1 MIRRAKAR
9 LTTVKK
15 GIIKMATPHIN
26 AKVGDF
32 AKTVL
37 MPGDPLR
44 AKFIAENFLEG
55 AKLVNNV
62 RGIQGYTGSWK
73 GEPVSVMASGMGM
86 PSIGIYSYE
95 LYDFFEVENI
105 MRIGSIGG
113 MSERVKIRDIIIGMG
128 ACTNSNYATQ
138 YNVQGTYAPI
148 ADYGMMKTAIEECE
162 KLGAS
167 YVVGNIL
174 SSDMFYNADPTVTE
188 RWIKLGVLGVE
199 MEAAAL
205 YMNAAYAGKRALAIC
220 TVSDHLLTGEATTA
234 EERQNSFTEMM
245 EVALNTAIRL

>member
-1 MIRRAKAR
+1 
-9 LTTVKK
+9 
-15 GIIKMATPHIN
+15 MATPHIN
-26 AKVGDF
+26 ARPEDF

-44 AKFIAENFLEG
+44 AKFIAENFLSE
-55 AKLVNNV
+55 AKLINNV
-62 RGIQGYTGSWK
+62 RGIQGYTGLWR
-73 GEPVSVMASGMGM
+73 GERVSVMASGMGM

-95 LYDFFEVENI
+95 LYNFFGVENI

-113 MSERVKIRDIIIGMG
+113 MSERVKVRDIIIGMG
-128 ACTNSNYATQ
+128 ACTNSNYAAQ
-138 YNVQGTYAPI
+138 YNLQGTYAPI
-148 ADYGMMKTAIEECE
+148 ADYGMMKVAIEEAE
-162 KLGAS
+162 KLGTS

-174 SSDMFYNADPTVTE
+174 SSDMFYNADPDVTE
-188 RWIKLGVLGVE
+188 HWRRLGVLGVE

>member
-1 MIRRAKAR
+1 
-9 LTTVKK
+9 
-15 GIIKMATPHIN
+15 MATPHIN
-26 AKVGDF
+26 ATPADF

-44 AKFIAENFLEG
+44 AKYIAENFLKD

-62 RGIQGYTGSWK
+62 RGIQGYTGTWK
-73 GEPVSVMASGMGM
+73 DVPVSVMASGMGM

-95 LYDFFEVENI
+95 LYNFFGVENI

-128 ACTNSNYATQ
+128 ACTNSNYAAQ
-138 YNVQGTYAPI
+138 YNLQGTYAPI
-148 ADYGMMKTAIEECE
+148 ADYGMMKIAIEEAE

-188 RWIKLGVLGVE
+188 HWSKLGVLGVE

-220 TVSDHLLTGEATTA
+220 TVSDHLLTGEATSA